1 MKIISKPNQ
10 TKPNM
15 ETELIKSLKS
25 ARFFVNICL
34 RNFKKEGL
42 TESIIYAEKELQQID
57 EALKKTAGNQPS
69 R

>member
-25 ARFFVNICL
+25 ARFFVSICL
-34 RNFKKEGL
+34 RNLKKEGL
-42 TESIIYAEKELQQID
+42 TKSIIYAEKELQQID

>member
-25 ARFFVNICL
+25 ARFFVSICL

-57 EALKKTAGNQPS
+57 EALKKAAGNHPS